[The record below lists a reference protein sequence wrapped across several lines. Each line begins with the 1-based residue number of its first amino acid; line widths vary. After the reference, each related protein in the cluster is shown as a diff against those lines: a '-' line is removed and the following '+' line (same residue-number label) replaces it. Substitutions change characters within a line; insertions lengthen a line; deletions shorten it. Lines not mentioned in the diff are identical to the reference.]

1 MATIVRK
8 TVKPTGGD
16 YNNINS
22 AVDYFQATYPDFVT
36 NNIIGEIEISEAWSA
51 DDTSAIDISG
61 LTTDAT
67 HYLYVHAVGDARHSG
82 KWTSTAHV
90 CGRTA
95 ANNITITSVQ
105 YVLLEGLQ
113 VKLVDDASAQGVRT
127 AGTFNAGANAIIL
140 KDCLLKGPGTSNNAY
155 FGIYNSIA
163 NCNTYLIN
171 TSIWGLG
178 DGTTNVRGI
187 YGRYANSTYVYNCVV
202 VGGRYCIGAGGDS
215 CTVVVKNSYAG
226 GSSVED
232 FYFSSGTFTKVNC
245 ASEDQSADDT
255 STGETQTNCIA
266 AAVPLS
272 TDTFTNVTGGS
283 EDFHIKSTG
292 ALYHAGVDTSGE
304 DDPLNFTTDIDGDTY
319 YSTRS
324 IGIDEVPAGGAVD
337 RIIVINENVGINE
350 GPFVKKE
357 SPMFGNTGADGV
369 FLGLGTRI

>member
-1 MATIVRK
+1 MAITVRK

-16 YNNINS
+16 YNNVNS
-22 AVDYFQATYPDFVT
+22 AVDYFQATYPDFVS
-36 NNIIGEIEISEAWSA
+36 NNIIGEIEISEEWSA

-67 HYLYVHAVGDARHSG
+67 HYLYIHAVGDARHSG

-90 CGRTA
+90 FGRTA
-95 ANNITITSVQ
+95 GDNIVNNSVQ
-105 YVLLEGLQ
+105 YVLFDGIQ
-113 VKLVDDASAQGVRT
+113 IRLVDASNSNGIKFS
-127 AGTFNAGANAIIL
+127 GTFTSGANQIIL
-140 KDCLLKGPGTSNNAY
+140 KNCLLKGPGTSTNAY
-155 FGIYNSIA
+155 NGIYNGIA
-163 NCNTYLIN
+163 NCNLYLIN
-171 TSIWGLG
+171 TAIWGLG
-178 DGTTNVRGI
+178 TGGADIRGVDT
-187 YGRYANSTYVYNCVV
+187 YYANTTHIYNCVV
-202 VGGRYCIGAGGDS
+202 IGGRYSICCGGGLA
-215 CTVVVKNSYAG
+215 TVIAKNSYAG
-226 GSSVED
+226 GSATED
-232 FYFSSGTFTKVNC
+232 YYFASGTFTKVNC

-266 AAVPLS
+266 AAIPLS

-304 DDPLNFTTDIDGDTY
+304 DAPLNFTTDIDGDTY

-350 GPFVKKE
+350 GDFVKKE
-357 SPMFGNTGADGV
+357 QPMFGNTGADGL
-369 FLGLGTRI
+369 FLGLGNRI